1 MDNIA
6 ILTSQN
12 IAIEQTPASVGERIL
27 ASVIDYAFCF
37 AYMMLMLL
45 FSGIIDNTSTVFMLF
60 VFGPPAFYHFVS
72 EMAMDGQSWGKKI
85 VKIKVVKIDGT
96 EADFVTTLI
105 RWIFRIV
112 DIWFLFGSISC
123 ITVIL
128 NKKGQRLGDMA
139 ANTTVIR
146 LKEKEFTET
155 LYTSIPK
162 NYVPLFSQVF
172 KLSDSD
178 IYTARDVIEYLTDS
192 YSSEQSIEMAQK
204 AKTALSMKMGVDSEL
219 SPEKFLQ
226 AVIKDYNYIH
236 SR

>member
-12 IAIEQTPASVGERIL
+12 ITIEQTPASVGERIL
-27 ASVIDYAFCF
+27 SSVIDYAFCF
-37 AYMMLMLL
+37 SFIVLMMVISGLL
-45 FSGIIDNTSTVFMLF
+45 DFTSTVYIIC
-60 VFGPPAFYHFVS
+60 VFAPPALYHFVS

-85 VKIKVVKIDGT
+85 MKIKVVKIDGT
-96 EADFVTTLI
+96 EADFVSSLI
-105 RWIFRIV
+105 RWIFRLI
-112 DIWFLFGSISC
+112 DIWFLFGSVSC

-146 LKEKEFTET
+146 LREKEFKET
-155 LYTSIPK
+155 LFTSIPD
-162 NYVPLFSQVF
+162 NYVPVFSQVF
-172 KLSDSD
+172 KLTDSD
-178 IYTARDVIEYLTDS
+178 IYTARDVIEFITDS

-204 AKTALSMKMGVDSEL
+204 AMSALAVKMGVISDL
-219 SPEKFLQ
+219 SPENFLK